1 MPLPPFKPKIHVP
14 KSSLRARGEKKNL
27 SSLHIMSQQW
37 PALIRWVWPQKTIPD
52 PVVVLPVP
60 CLSFPSISEKKSL
73 GRGPFLLDTP
83 QRKVPAPSLSSGQR
97 ADSEKQGEPKKS
109 CSMDS
114 TVRNPPRN
122 RRFFFFFFSSRSSKP
137 LKDGLRRGSRKPPS
151 SETQANDQTGQY
163 GGRTASFLINS
174 GSTFGGL

>member
-52 PVVVLPVP
+52 PAVVLPVP

-122 RRFFFFFFSSRSSKP
+122 RRFFFFFFLQELQATEGRIEARQQEAP
-137 LKDGLRRGSRKPPS
+137 VLRDP
-151 SETQANDQTGQY
+151 GQ
-163 GGRTASFLINS
+163 RPDRAIWR
-174 GSTFGGL
+174 